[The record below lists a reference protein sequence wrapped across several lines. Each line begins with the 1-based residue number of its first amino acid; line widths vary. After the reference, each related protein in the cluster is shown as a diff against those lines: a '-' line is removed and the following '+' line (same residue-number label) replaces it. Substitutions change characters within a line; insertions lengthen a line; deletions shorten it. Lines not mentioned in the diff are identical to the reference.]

1 MKRKRRTIEEK
12 ISDANTALFRAQNG
26 QSEKNDATVIA
37 GFSVR
42 GIPLEDI
49 DPRTN
54 VFTYN
59 IWLYADANGFQNRQV
74 RKGEKSVKVL
84 TFYDDEKTKKK
95 KVSRASLFHISQTDA
110 IA

>member
-1 MKRKRRTIEEK
+1 MKRKRRTIEQK

-26 QSEKNDATVIA
+26 QSEKNDTTVIA
-37 GFSVR
+37 GFSAKGLAV
-42 GIPLEDI
+42 ENI
-49 DPRTN
+49 DPRAN

-59 IWLYADANGFQNRQV
+59 IWLYADVNGFINRQV

-84 TFYDDEKTKKK
+84 TFYEDDKTKEK